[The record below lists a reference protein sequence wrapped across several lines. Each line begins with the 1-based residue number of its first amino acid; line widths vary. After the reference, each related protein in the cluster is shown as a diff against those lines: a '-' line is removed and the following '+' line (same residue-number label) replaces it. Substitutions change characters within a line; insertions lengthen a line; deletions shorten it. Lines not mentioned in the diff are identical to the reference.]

1 MPRKKVIGTALGL
14 TEPEK
19 TRLNLQPYVDDI
31 HDFTILRL
39 LRDTDILG
47 YMARIVDAR
56 GAECE
61 L

>member
-19 TRLNLQPYVDDI
+19 TRLNLQAYVDEI

-47 YMARIVDAR
+47 
-56 GAECE
+56 
-61 L
+61 